1 MTLMATATDYYALL
15 GLPRNAT
22 VEQIRSAYRKLAR
35 QYHPD
40 VNKDAG
46 AADKF
51 KQITEAYEVLS
62 DAERRQRYDMFGSTQ
77 GGLGDFGIGDL
88 FETFFGSEFRRRE
101 PRGPM
106 RGADLRMEIEIE
118 LIDAVRGGERKIRV
132 PRLEMCSHCQGS
144 GAEPGS
150 NVSTCTTCNGRG
162 EVRQVQQ
169 SVFGRFVNVSTCPRC
184 GGAGKTVDKVC
195 TKCRGEGRER
205 KDKDLELTL
214 PPGIDDGQQLR
225 VAGEGEA
232 GLRGGPS
239 GDLYVLIRIKEH
251 ELFRREGDDL
261 IHVLRISPA
270 QATLG
275 DELSV
280 PTIEGDEAVS
290 EILTRVGH
298 QGIAVDLPVEPR
310 GGTDHTVKAYL
321 LVDGE
326 TVAKVND
333 VREALGHLQAF
344 DLGPIG
350 ELEAREIEEEDWL
363 EAWKAQFTPI
373 RIGRFLVR
381 PSWSEATPAGDAIEL
396 VLDPGMAFGTG
407 LHPTT
412 QQALEALSTLA
423 LEARSV
429 LDVGT
434 GSGILAIAAAK
445 RGASPVVAVDVDSI
459 AVEASR

>member
-22 VEQIRSAYRKLAR
+22 EEQIRSAYRKLAR

-62 DAERRQRYDMFGSTQ
+62 DAERRQRYDMFGSAQ

-280 PTIEGDEAVS
+280 PTIEGDEATV
-290 EILTRVGH
+290 RV
-298 QGIAVDLPVEPR
+298 
-310 GGTDHTVKAYL
+310 
-321 LVDGE
+321 
-326 TVAKVND
+326 
-333 VREALGHLQAF
+333 
-344 DLGPIG
+344 
-350 ELEAREIEEEDWL
+350 
-363 EAWKAQFTPI
+363 
-373 RIGRFLVR
+373 
-381 PSWSEATPAGDAIEL
+381 PAGSQHGQMVRLRGKGAPHLGSTGRGDQL
-396 VLDPGMAFGTG
+396 VY
-407 LHPTT
+407 
-412 QQALEALSTLA
+412 
-423 LEARSV
+423 
-429 LDVGT
+429 LDVAVARTLTKEQRDLYKRLRDIEGT
-434 GSGILAIAAAK
+434 PEQQTDDARNVFDRLRDAMGG
-445 RGASPVVAVDVDSI
+445 
-459 AVEASR
+459 E